1 MLADDI
7 RSLCNEILAMRNMRG
22 NLMGELQRETQGRKQ
37 AVTELC
43 AHFGSAR
50 VSMAKRTKDERVAYL
65 NSLNRSVG
73 ALLGETRNDLA
84 GARRAWAGTSS

>member
-1 MLADDI
+1 MLADDMK
-7 RSLCNEILAMRNMRG
+7 SLCNEILAMRNMRG

-50 VSMAKRTKDERVAYL
+50 ASMARRTKDERVAYL

-73 ALLGETRNDLA
+73 AHLRETRNDLA
-84 GARRAWAGTSS
+84 GARRAWAGKSS